1 MFKNEKFTNS
11 MPNIN
16 SLNENKIIEKWK
28 KTRFAAQKNE
38 SENENETSKGV
49 NNREDNNDIKNKNA
63 DHDGNNNNN
72 NNNSNNNSNNNHQYE
87 KHAYDDNYVNKALDK
102 NKNKKSNFSSSEKQL
117 ITTQI
122 LSTSLTKDYTLS
134 DTDYF
139 LLKRYPQDII
149 VLCKKCYDK
158 MKNNWTET
166 ITEFKGSSV
175 KGIKGKICD
184 HFFKTILRNRGVIL
198 TVWEP
203 AHLAQAFKAFGMNG
217 VCDYMEFLRVCQLS
231 G

>member
-1 MFKNEKFTNS
+1 

-16 SLNENKIIEKWK
+16 SLNEKKMNISKWK

-38 SENENETSKGV
+38 NEISDEV
-49 NNREDNNDIKNKNA
+49 DNRSDNNDVKNNSAGHDSNNANGKNA
-63 DHDGNNNNN
+63 NNENN
-72 NNNSNNNSNNNHQYE
+72 QYE
-87 KHAYDDNYVNKALDK
+87 KHTYDDNYVNTALNK
-102 NKNKKSNFSSSEKQL
+102 NKNKKSTFSTSEKQL

-122 LSTSLTKDYTLS
+122 LSTSLTKDYILS

-139 LLKRYPQDII
+139 LLKRYAPDVIA
-149 VLCKKCYDK
+149 LCKKCYDK

-166 ITEFKGSSV
+166 ITEFKGSSI
-175 KGIKGKICD
+175 KGIKGRICD
-184 HFFKTILRNRGVIL
+184 HYFKTILRNRGVIL
-198 TVWEP
+198 SVWEP
-203 AHLAQAFKAFGMNG
+203 AHLAQSFKAFGMNG

>member
-38 SENENETSKGV
+38 NETSKGV

-63 DHDGNNNNN
+63 DHDSN
-72 NNNSNNNSNNNHQYE
+72 NNNSNNNNQYE
-87 KHAYDDNYVNKALDK
+87 KHIYDDNYVNKVLNK
-102 NKNKKSNFSSSEKQL
+102 NKNKKSHFSSSEKQL

-139 LLKRYPQDII
+139 LLKRYPPDII
-149 VLCKKCYDK
+149 ALCKKCYDK